1 MPWANT
7 EVDNYDYD
15 AEKAKAMLEAAGY
28 KDSDG
33 DGILDKNGE
42 KLSLNIVTGSRR
54 PGNALIAQA
63 TQGYFENIGVEAAV
77 EVLDG
82 NAYNEVIEKGSFDL
96 CLNSAATGYV
106 PSASYYLETY
116 YHSKSSNGKNIGY
129 SNPELDRLIEQCKA
143 ADRGEEKNELSRKAQ
158 AIAQEDAVVYTV
170 ADYGAVFVLSDAVEN
185 FSYSAAVHDFIV
197 PNEVSLK

>member
-1 MPWANT
+1 MTTVRTVTA
-7 EVDNYDYD
+7 VL
-15 AEKAKAMLEAAGY
+15 EKDWWKRAVIY
-28 KDSDG
+28 QIYPRSFKDSDG

-116 YHSKSSNGKNIGY
+116 YHSKS
-129 SNPELDRLIEQCKA
+129 
-143 ADRGEEKNELSRKAQ
+143 
-158 AIAQEDAVVYTV
+158 VV
-170 ADYGAVFVLSDAVEN
+170 L
-185 FSYSAAVHDFIV
+185 
-197 PNEVSLK
+197 